1 MRFNN
6 KKETNIVPSV
16 YIIVVAVFI
25 TNIFAAIEIKYDDV
39 PFNYSS
45 LIPNAVALTL
55 AVYIFIVGRY
65 FEFDSDGETLNLK
78 SNGLLISK
86 FFPYREQRTEIP
98 KSKLISFKIDNYF
111 FYKKLHIFIKIPGI
125 PFHHHHGLNGSIQF
139 TIEREFTILDPGTII
154 GVSFISKVN
163 IAIAF
168 PFDASINCKRFCLC
182 NHCAGYDHTGDQEN
196 KFD

>member
-6 KKETNIVPSV
+6 KKETNIIPSV

-45 LIPNAVALTL
+45 LIPNAVALAL
-55 AVYIFIVGRY
+55 AVYIFLVGRY

-86 FFPYREQRTEIP
+86 FLHYREQRTEIP
-98 KSKLISFKIDNYF
+98 KSKLISFKIENYF
-111 FYKKLHIFIKIPGI
+111 FYKKLHIFITSR
-125 PFHHHHGLNGSIQF
+125 N
-139 TIEREFTILDPGTII
+139 
-154 GVSFISKVN
+154 SKGFRHYKYN
-163 IAIAF
+163 ITF
-168 PFDASINCKRFCLC
+168 LGNKKCKSLKQSL
-182 NHCAGYDHTGDQEN
+182 AKVVEYN
-196 KFD
+196 KARA

>member
-45 LIPNAVALTL
+45 LIPNAVALVL
-55 AVYIFIVGRY
+55 AIYIFMVGRY

-86 FFPYREQRTEIP
+86 FLHYREQRTEIP
-98 KSKLISFKIDNYF
+98 KSKLISFRIENYF
-111 FYKKLHIFIKIPGI
+111 FYKKLHIFITSR
-125 PFHHHHGLNGSIQF
+125 N
-139 TIEREFTILDPGTII
+139 
-154 GVSFISKVN
+154 SKGFRHYKYN
-163 IAIAF
+163 ITF
-168 PFDASINCKRFCLC
+168 LGNKKCKSLRQSLEKVVE
-182 NHCAGYDHTGDQEN
+182 YN
-196 KFD
+196 KARA